1 MGRLDELKEKSL
13 NRREALRLVGLLLVA
28 SLTGTVASG
37 YGVFIGSVSPKAL
50 FAVALGFF
58 ATVALGLAV
67 RKFWIEL
74 ESIEEEIKDV

>member
-37 YGVFIGSVSPKAL
+37 YSVFIGSVSPKAL
-50 FAVALGFF
+50 FAAALGFF
-58 ATVALGLAV
+58 ATVALGIAL

-74 ESIEEEIKDV
+74 ERIEEEIKNV

>member
-13 NRREALRLVGLLLVA
+13 NRREAFRLSVF

-37 YGVFIGSVSPKAL
+37 YSVFIGSVSPKAL

-58 ATVALGLAV
+58 ATVALGIAL

-74 ESIEEEIKDV
+74 ERIEEEIKNV